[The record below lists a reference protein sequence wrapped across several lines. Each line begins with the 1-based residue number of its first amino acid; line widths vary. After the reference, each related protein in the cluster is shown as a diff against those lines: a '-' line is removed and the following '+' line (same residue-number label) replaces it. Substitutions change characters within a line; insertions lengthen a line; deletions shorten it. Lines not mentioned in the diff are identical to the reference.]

1 VILNTFNRAPGRGLS
16 GFTLIEAIVVIAIL
30 AILVAIAVPS
40 FNTLIRSQRVKNTS
54 FDIFSSLSY
63 ARSEAITRNTTVT
76 VTPTGGNWSN
86 GWAVTDPATGTV
98 LRTQNAVS
106 GITVTGS
113 ATVSYNGMGRL
124 NAAVTAFSLTGT
136 DLSASNLRCISI
148 DLSGRPVVKTGACS

>member
-1 VILNTFNRAPGRGLS
+1 MD
-16 GFTLIEAIVVIAIL
+16 GFTLIEAIMVVAIL

-40 FNTLIRSQRVKNTS
+40 FSTLIRSQRVKNTS

-76 VTPTGGNWSN
+76 VTPTSENWSN
-86 GWAVTDPATGTV
+86 GWTVTDPATGTV

-106 GITVTGS
+106 GITVTGP

-124 NAAVTAFSLTGT
+124 NATVTAFSLTGT

-148 DLSGRPVVKTGACS
+148 DLSGRPVVKTGAC